1 MDKLPSSPRFT
12 VGLTGGIGSGKT
24 TVANLFAALGAT
36 VIDTDLI
43 AHQVTAPGGSAIEAI
58 RQQFGNDF
66 LLPNGAL
73 DRARMRDLVFS
84 DPTQKRNLE
93 NILHPLIRQE
103 TEAQAA
109 QAGGAYTIFV
119 VPLLVESGNWR
130 QRVNRILVIDCL
142 EETQIAR
149 VVQRNGLE
157 EAQVRAIMASQVTRE
172 TRLAAADDVLLN
184 EKDAAALPA
193 QVERLHAAYCEMA
206 KQS

>member
-1 MDKLPSSPRFT
+1 MEELPSSPRFT

-130 QRVNRILVIDCL
+130 QRVNRILVIDCR

-172 TRLAAADDVLLN
+172 MRLAAADDVLLN
-184 EKDAAALPA
+184 EKDAAVLPA